1 MPDSVDVSNA
11 ADSPAHGGSY
21 AFRFHGTGREYFPIW
36 IVNLLLTIVTLGI
49 YSPWAKVRSQRY
61 FHEATE
67 LADARFGYHARPL
80 SILIGR
86 IIVLVLFV
94 PYAILTK
101 IQSPYALV
109 YVPVLLLAAPWIVVK
124 ALRFRLR
131 VTSYRGVRFSFSHEP
146 GVMAGAYINF
156 LGLPLL
162 SVLTLGLLYPYVLH
176 QQYRWIVDNS
186 RYGATPLRMA
196 PAVGRFYALC
206 GILLVT
212 LLIFMVAA
220 LSVVYSTMEGTTAD
234 GSNPHAITAGGM
246 ALLFAAYVALC
257 LVSVMVA
264 LWLAKTVV
272 QRLSLADVT
281 LSAGWRLLPVLW
293 LYVSNGLLLVFTL
306 GFAYPW
312 VRCRTSRYV
321 LEHLTVHAPTGV
333 DNFVAGAQSETGAL
347 GDQAA
352 AFFDIDV
359 GIGF

>member
-1 MPDSVDVSNA
+1 MPDFVDVSNA
-11 ADSPAHGGSY
+11 ADNPAQGGSH

-67 LADARFGYHARPL
+67 LAGARFGYHARPL

-94 PYAILTK
+94 PYAILAK

-109 YVPVLLLAAPWIVVK
+109 YVPVLLVAGPWIIVK

-156 LGLPLL
+156 LGLPILGG
-162 SVLTLGLLYPYVLH
+162 LTLGLLYPYVLH
-176 QQYRWIVDNS
+176 QQYRWIADNS
-186 RYGATPLRMA
+186 RYGAMPLRMA
-196 PAVGRFYALC
+196 PAVGRFYLLSLILVAAILLFGGGIAAIIFSIAQAAKTTGDLSSAHYATFLLIPVVYAALFLVA
-206 GILLVT
+206 LLVT
-212 LLIFMVAA
+212 
-220 LSVVYSTMEGTTAD
+220 
-234 GSNPHAITAGGM
+234 
-246 ALLFAAYVALC
+246 
-257 LVSVMVA
+257 

-281 LSAGWRLLPVLW
+281 LSASWQLGPVLW

-312 VRCRTSRYV
+312 VRCRTARYV
-321 LEHLTVHAPTGV
+321 LEHLTVHAPTGL
-333 DNFVAGAQSETGAL
+333 DSFVAGAQSETGAF

>member
-11 ADSPAHGGSY
+11 ADSPAHGGSH
-21 AFRFHGTGREYFPIW
+21 AFRFHGTGREYFSIW

-67 LADARFGYHARPL
+67 LAGARFGYHARPL

-94 PYAILTK
+94 PYAILAK

-109 YVPVLLLAAPWIVVK
+109 YVPVLLVAGPWIIVK

-131 VTSYRGVRFSFSHEP
+131 VTSYRGVRFSFSHEA
-146 GVMAGAYINF
+146 GVMSGAYINF
-156 LGLPLL
+156 LGLPILGG
-162 SVLTLGLLYPYVLH
+162 LTLGLLYPYVLH
-176 QQYRWIVDNS
+176 QQYRWMVDNS

-196 PAVGRFYALC
+196 PAVGRFYLLSLILAAALLAFAAAAFAMLYPLMDAVANHRPAPASAQMAPFLMLVLYA
-206 GILLVT
+206 GLLLVT
-212 LLIFMVAA
+212 LL
-220 LSVVYSTMEGTTAD
+220 
-234 GSNPHAITAGGM
+234 
-246 ALLFAAYVALC
+246 
-257 LVSVMVA
+257 VA

-281 LSAGWRLLPVLW
+281 LSAGWQLGPVLW
-293 LYVSNGLLLVFTL
+293 LYVSNGLLLLFTL

-312 VRCRTSRYV
+312 VRCRTARYV
-321 LEHLTVHAPTGV
+321 LEHLTVHAPTGL
-333 DNFVAGAQSETGAL
+333 DSFVAGAQSETGAF